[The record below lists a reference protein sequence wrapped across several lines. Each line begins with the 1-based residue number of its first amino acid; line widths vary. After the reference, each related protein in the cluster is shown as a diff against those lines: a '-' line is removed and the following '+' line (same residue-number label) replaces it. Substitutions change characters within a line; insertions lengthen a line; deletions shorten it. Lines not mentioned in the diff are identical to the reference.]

1 MGFNAHFYIE
11 KKQINWYNLR
21 EKKSEIKKGVY
32 ELSYKKSM
40 FEEIKEI
47 LLEQLDIDE
56 KDIKLDSKLIDD
68 LGADSL
74 DVAEI
79 VSAVENKFNLEFS
92 KEDLNKVETIQDIIN
107 LLEKNNKR

>member
-1 MGFNAHFYIE
+1 M
-11 KKQINWYNLR
+11 
-21 EKKSEIKKGVY
+21 Y

-56 KDIKLDSKLIDD
+56 KDIKLESKLIDD

-92 KEDLNKVETIQDIIN
+92 KEDLNKVETIQDIID

>member
-11 KKQINWYNLR
+11 KNQINWYNLR

-56 KDIKLDSKLIDD
+56 KDIKLDSKLIED

-79 VSAVENKFNLEFS
+79 ISAIETEFNVEFK
-92 KEDLNKVETIQDIIN
+92 KEELNDIETIQDIIV
-107 LLEKNNKR
+107 LLEKK

>member
-1 MGFNAHFYIE
+1 M
-11 KKQINWYNLR
+11 
-21 EKKSEIKKGVY
+21 
-32 ELSYKKSM
+32 SYHTKKSM

-56 KDIKLDSKLIDD
+56 KDIKLESKLIDD

-92 KEDLNKVETIQDIIN
+92 KEDLNKVETIQDIID
-107 LLEKNNKR
+107 LLEKK

>member
-1 MGFNAHFYIE
+1 M
-11 KKQINWYNLR
+11 
-21 EKKSEIKKGVY
+21 
-32 ELSYKKSM
+32 SYHTKKSM

>member
-1 MGFNAHFYIE
+1 M
-11 KKQINWYNLR
+11 
-21 EKKSEIKKGVY
+21 
-32 ELSYKKSM
+32 SYHTKKSM

-56 KDIKLDSKLIDD
+56 KDIKLESKLIDD

-92 KEDLNKVETIQDIIN
+92 KEDLNKVETIQDIID